1 MKIRESLLDIN
12 RERVTDDVMKED
24 VEILLNYGPLACI
37 LNMEDDWIFRSMC
50 IILNMNENEEIFTKT
65 RAGESALIQ
74 FKKLCMEHRK
84 DIEKY
89 TPRISGAISIKDIAT
104 EFAKNDFENEKIA
117 KIIFVCILFMFN
129 DIANKNYAN

>member
-24 VEILLNYGPLACI
+24 AEILLNYGPLACV

>member
-1 MKIRESLLDIN
+1 MKIRESLLDAN
-12 RERVTDDVMKED
+12 RERVTDDVMRRD
-24 VEILLNYGPLACI
+24 TEILLNYGPLACV

-50 IILNMNENEEIFTKT
+50 IILNMNENKEIFTKT
-65 RAGESALIQ
+65 RQGESALIQ

-89 TPRISGAISIKDIAT
+89 TPRVSGVISIKDIAT
-104 EFAKNDFENEKIA
+104 EFAKNDFESEKIA

-129 DIANKNYAN
+129 DIINKNYAN

>member
-1 MKIRESLLDIN
+1 MK
-12 RERVTDDVMKED
+12 KD

-50 IILNMNENEEIFTKT
+50 VILNMNENKEIFTKT
-65 RAGESALIQ
+65 RQGESALIQ

>member
-1 MKIRESLLDIN
+1 MKIRESLLDAN
-12 RERVTDDVMKED
+12 RERVTDDVMRRD
-24 VEILLNYGPLACI
+24 TEILLNYGPLACV

-50 IILNMNENEEIFTKT
+50 IILNMNENKEIFTKT
-65 RAGESALIQ
+65 RQGESALIQ

-89 TPRISGAISIKDIAT
+89 TPRVSGAISIKDIAT
-104 EFAKNDFENEKIA
+104 EFAKNDFESEKIA

-129 DIANKNYAN
+129 DIINKNYAN

>member
-1 MKIRESLLDIN
+1 MDIN
-12 RERVTDDVMKED
+12 TERVTGDVMKRD

-50 IILNMNENEEIFTKT
+50 IILNMNENKDVFTKT
-65 RAGESALIQ
+65 RPGESALIQ
-74 FKKLCMEHRK
+74 FKKLCMEYKK

-129 DIANKNYAN
+129 DIVKGNYAN